1 LLRET
6 KPASVRMTTRIWR
19 VNGGFGFD
27 ALGGDGKAV
36 IKDGRAE
43 LR

>member
-1 LLRET
+1 MD
-6 KPASVRMTTRIWR
+6 PAHPGDTVTTRIWR
-19 VNGGFGFD
+19 VDGGFGFD
-27 ALGGDGKAV
+27 ALGGDGRAV